1 LVAIGRFYI
10 INAESVPVIISNS
23 LVL

>member
-10 INAESVPVIISNS
+10 INAESVPVIISDS